1 MSVRLWL
8 GINIASPILLVL
20 ALAAKIRGLL
30 NPEGELSVFYQ
41 APKVL
46 FYLCLIVPPATLLAF
61 VLNALLCA
69 RNKAKG
75 GVMPTILRSVG
86 STFVFVCVLLLGL
99 VCLWFFTKFNWSE
112 A

>member
-8 GINIASPILLVL
+8 GINIASPILLVV

-61 VLNALLCA
+61 VLNAWLCA
-69 RNKAKG
+69 RTKAKG
-75 GVMPTILRSVG
+75 GVMPTVLRSLG

-99 VCLWFFTKFNWSE
+99 ICLWFFTKFNWSE